1 MHECRNWT
9 RPRSSISVNICFE
22 FAVQC
27 LNNVQAFAKIFVIG
41 IKGSERIEVENIK
54 IIFVVAIGT
63 VDSEI
68 QTFLL

>member
-1 MHECRNWT
+1 MNVGIGNE
-9 RPRSSISVNICFE
+9 
-22 FAVQC
+22 AVQFHFWEYSFRIFGTVSLQC
-27 LNNVQAFAKIFVIG
+27 TGFVKIFVID